1 MSKIV
6 NAMVRQPT
14 YNELLMEKYLRDR
27 DAGKIQW
34 RTQDGKWIPI
44 KDLSYE
50 HLTNI
55 INMLDEQREYIE
67 HLGDLPDNF

>member
-1 MSKIV
+1 MSKTV
-6 NAMVRQPT
+6 TATVRQPT

-27 DAGKIQW
+27 DAGKIQC
-34 RTQDGKWIPI
+34 RTQDGKWIPV

-55 INMLDEQREYIE
+55 IKMLDEQREYIE
-67 HLGDLPDNF
+67 HLGDLPDGF

>member
-1 MSKIV
+1 MSKTLST
-6 NAMVRQPT
+6 MVRQPT

-34 RTQDGKWIPI
+34 HTQDGRWIPV
-44 KDLSYE
+44 KELSYE

-55 INMLDEQREYIE
+55 IKMLD
-67 HLGDLPDNF
+67 